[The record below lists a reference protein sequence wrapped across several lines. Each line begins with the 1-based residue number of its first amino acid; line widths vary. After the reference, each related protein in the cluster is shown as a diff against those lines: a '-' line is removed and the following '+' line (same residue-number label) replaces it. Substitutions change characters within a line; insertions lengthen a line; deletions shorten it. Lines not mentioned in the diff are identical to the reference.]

1 MTFITKEAA
10 KEIIYERIFE
20 WIQDKNDYCQEC
32 DNREC
37 TKDAYGTGD
46 SPTMC
51 ECLASDQTEGW
62 AVDVELDKNYGE
74 WFEEFV
80 E

>member
-1 MTFITKEAA
+1 MAQIEQAKEAV
-10 KEIIYERIFE
+10 YESIFE
-20 WIQDKNDYCQEC
+20 WIQEQNEYCQDC

-51 ECLASDQTEGW
+51 ECLASDQSECP
-62 AVDVELDKNYGE
+62 AVDDELDKNYGE
-74 WFEEFV
+74 WFTEYV

>member
-1 MTFITKEAA
+1 MAQIEQAKEAV
-10 KEIIYERIFE
+10 YESIFE
-20 WIQDKNDYCQEC
+20 WIQEQNEYCQDC

-37 TKDAYGTGD
+37 TKDAFATGD

-51 ECLASDQTEGW
+51 ECLASDQSECP
-62 AVDVELDKNYGE
+62 AVDAELDKNYGE
-74 WFEEFV
+74 WFTEYV

>member
-32 DNREC
+32 DNR
-37 TKDAYGTGD
+37 
-46 SPTMC
+46 
-51 ECLASDQTEGW
+51 
-62 AVDVELDKNYGE
+62 
-74 WFEEFV
+74 
-80 E
+80 